1 MSASPSQSA
10 RAGTAPTHP
19 APAPSARP
27 ARLVLLVLLAEALA
41 LSLRAVLQRH
51 LEAGGTSPADAHLWS
66 YLVVPPLLL
75 ALLFPLSRSEAGA
88 LRASLAPAA
97 LTLRCVLIGLL
108 VGLSLR
114 LAIWGWLV
122 ARVAFGWQ
130 RNPDADAVAGPL
142 FLFDC
147 PPLPFIA
154 LHLLVMSVLVPFIEE
169 VINRGAFLRWL
180 LPQGRTV
187 AVVAS
192 ATLFALFHN
201 PQTMP
206 GAFCL
211 GLFLGCLYLNTG
223 ALWCPLIAHATVNG
237 LIVVDWY
244 CLRGTWNPETTSPV
258 VAVVGVMGIAL
269 LLVSGTLAA
278 VLVSRRVAGALAGN
292 PPPVTAR

>member
-1 MSASPSQSA
+1 MSAIPSQSA
-10 RAGTAPTHP
+10 RAGTAPAHP
-19 APAPSARP
+19 ALAPSARP

-51 LEAGGTSPADAHLWS
+51 LESAGTSPADAQLWS

-114 LAIWGWLV
+114 LAIWGWLA

-130 RNPDADAVAGPL
+130 RNPDGDAVAGPL

-180 LPQGRTV
+180 LPHGRIV

-201 PQTMP
+201 PQAIVN
-206 GAFCL
+206 AFVI
-211 GLFLGCLYLNTG
+211 GLFLGTLYLNT
-223 ALWCPLIAHATVNG
+223 ASLWCSITAHSTLNG
-237 LIVVDWY
+237 LIILDWY
-244 CLRGTWNPETTSPV
+244 CLRGTWNPDTATPAL
-258 VAVVGVMGIAL
+258 AVVGTLGVSL
-269 LLVSGTLAA
+269 LLASGALAA